1 MSDGDRTQG
10 ERITSLEDVGQE
22 RKEDIAAW
30 RATVEKRFDQ
40 ADGKLDQL
48 LKNGKNLV
56 TIEVMKDSFTAHVTS
71 CPGRTM
77 AHNPGNPGPKNSDD
91 KNSSNKWVDQALKG
105 WRALGIVGSLVAL
118 NGMLIVVVMKQAGV
132 F

>member
-30 RATVEKRFDQ
+30 RTTVEKRFDG
-40 ADGKLDQL
+40 ADRKLDQL

-71 CPGRTM
+71 CPSRTM
-77 AHNPGNPGPKNSDD
+77 AHNPGNPGSKA
-91 KNSSNKWVDQALKG
+91 SNANENGEKIDLILRG
-105 WRALGIVGSLVAL
+105 YRGLGIVGSMMAL
-118 NGMLIVVVMKQAGV
+118 NAMLILVVMKLLKV